1 MSRPRFIAVHAREH
15 PDEPFTYW
23 AINAN
28 EIIRFRYNFNEG
40 SSDSC
45 IIHLPDCV
53 LETQETFATVVG
65 MITKMGG
72 GIYPP

>member
-15 PDEPFTYW
+15 PAEPFTYW

-28 EIIRFRYNFNEG
+28 EIIRYRFTEDNR
-40 SSDSC
+40 C
-45 IIHLPDCV
+45 VIHLPDCV
-53 LETQETFATVVG
+53 LETQDTFAAVVG